1 MAPGKVLA
9 QAWGQNHLD
18 TEEEEKEEIPISLL
32 KGGQNI
38 ICKVSPPPILC
49 GIYFS

>member
-18 TEEEEKEEIPISLL
+18 TELVGGDVSEIVVLSSDFFI
-32 KGGQNI
+32 KGRANT
-38 ICKVSPPPILC
+38 V
-49 GIYFS
+49 